1 MQQFGVFNYSIQQA
15 EKYIRKTKKIL
26 NSLPDNLYRKKLL
39 ELTDFIL
46 EKDY

>member
-1 MQQFGVFNYSIQQA
+1 MEYFKVFNYSIQQA
-15 EKYIRKTKKIL
+15 EKYIRKKKIL

-46 EKDY
+46 ERDY